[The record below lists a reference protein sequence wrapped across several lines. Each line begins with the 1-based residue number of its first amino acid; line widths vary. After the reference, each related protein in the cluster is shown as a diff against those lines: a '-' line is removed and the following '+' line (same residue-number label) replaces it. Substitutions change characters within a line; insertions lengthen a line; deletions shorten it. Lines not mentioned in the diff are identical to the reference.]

1 MNPPPFWN
9 LLARYRVWSN
19 ENRARAQI
27 AWIVAISIGF
37 IVIMFVAT
45 IVIIVRTLL

>member
-9 LLARYRVWSN
+9 LLARYRVWSR
-19 ENRARAQI
+19 EHRAQAQI
-27 AWIVAISIGF
+27 AWIAAISIGF
-37 IVIMFVAT
+37 IVLMFVTT